1 MTYQDKKLFTTF
13 DVARVLSHQINQSIS
28 DSFHFY
34 RHINFEE
41 KYAISA
47 FLNNSWS
54 AYFVS
59 NATVMFDFNH
69 EDRSKEILTDFG
81 VNVSNGMIQT
91 LLLRV

>member
-1 MTYQDKKLFTTF
+1 M
-13 DVARVLSHQINQSIS
+13 LSHQINQSIS

-41 KYAISA
+41 KYAINA
-47 FLNNSWS
+47 FLNNSLS
-54 AYFVS
+54 AYFVAY
-59 NATVMFDFNH
+59 ATEMFDFNH
-69 EDRSKEILTDFG
+69 EDRSKEILTVFG